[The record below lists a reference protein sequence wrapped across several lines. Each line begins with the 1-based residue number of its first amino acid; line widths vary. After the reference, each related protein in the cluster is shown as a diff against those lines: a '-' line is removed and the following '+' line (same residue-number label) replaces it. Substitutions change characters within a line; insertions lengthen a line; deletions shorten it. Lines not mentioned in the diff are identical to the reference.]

1 MGDDPFEKILKYIE
15 EQRKMPHVATNIALK
30 ELTWPPRS
38 RTAPSPPKDLAST
51 FPSSGDRPEAEP
63 APPPAADGAS
73 ASPDAA
79 SPPPAPDA
87 PSGPKDHDDG
97 ASS

>member
-51 FPSSGDRPEAEP
+51 FPSSADRPPAEP
-63 APPPAADGAS
+63 DPPAASEPEAPPATDPPPPKPKDEDGA
-73 ASPDAA
+73 
-79 SPPPAPDA
+79 
-87 PSGPKDHDDG
+87 PS
-97 ASS
+97 